1 MDTLP
6 ANAINPH
13 AGTHPITSD
22 AAELQAARLAAD
34 RALEEFPY
42 FLERFGER
50 ARLFGASDGA
60 WLATLRDRE
69 VDEIGREVLWL
80 GSVLA
85 SRGMPRLLLERHLD
99 LLHEELIGA
108 VPERSAFYAVLL
120 NGASILRQQRLN
132 HLSEHDL
139 RQLELAFAERVGSP
153 WAERLPRM
161 GAILGAAVADE
172 AAGITGAVGKVLE
185 WAGDRKNFPP
195 DWCDAVEGT
204 VADARA
210 RVRSR

>member
-13 AGTHPITSD
+13 AGTHPITAD
-22 AAELQAARLAAD
+22 AAELEAARVAAD
-34 RALEEFPY
+34 RAVEEFPY

-60 WLATLRDRE
+60 WLATLHDRE

-85 SRGMPRLLLERHLD
+85 SRGMPRLLLERHLEV
-99 LLHEELIGA
+99 LHEELERA
-108 VPERSAFYAVLL
+108 VPERAAFYAVLL
-120 NGASILRQQRLN
+120 NGASTLRQQRLSR
-132 HLSEHDL
+132 LSEHDL
-139 RQLELAFAERVGSP
+139 RELDIAFASRVGSR

-161 GAILGAAVADE
+161 GAILVAAVADE
-172 AAGITGAVGKVLE
+172 AGGITSAVEKVLD
-185 WAGDRKNFPP
+185 WAGDREHFPAQ
-195 DWCDAVEGT
+195 WCDAVERT

-210 RVRSR
+210 RVRPG

>member
-13 AGTHPITSD
+13 AGTHPITAD
-22 AAELQAARLAAD
+22 AAELEAARVAAD

-42 FLERFGER
+42 FVERFGER

-85 SRGMPRLLLERHLD
+85 SRGMPRLLLERHLEV
-99 LLHEELIGA
+99 LHEELERA
-108 VPERSAFYAVLL
+108 VPERSAFYAVLRS
-120 NGASILRQQRLN
+120 GASILRQQRLSR
-132 HLSEHDL
+132 LSEHDMREL
-139 RQLELAFAERVGSP
+139 DLAFAARVGSP

-161 GAILGAAVADE
+161 GAILVAAVADE
-172 AAGITGAVGKVLE
+172 AGGIPGAVGKVLD
-185 WAGDRKNFPP
+185 WAGNRENFPA

-210 RVRSR
+210 RVRPG